1 MGDLPLAV
9 RIHQYLATLAP
20 HMRESEAATLLA
32 EAEEELD
39 RISEREF
46 VEQARAAIT
55 GGWIPVSER
64 LPEWG
69 QTVIVAYDETH
80 GDEGTVGCETHYA
93 DGVWTD
99 SDRMR
104 GGQPTH
110 WMPLPEPPCCTDG
123 ATPLGKT
130 TPD

>member
-1 MGDLPLAV
+1 M
-9 RIHQYLATLAP
+9 
-20 HMRESEAATLLA
+20 SE
-32 EAEEELD
+32 
-39 RISEREF
+39 
-46 VEQARAAIT
+46 
-55 GGWIPVSER
+55 WIPVTER

-69 QTVIVAYDETH
+69 QTVIVAYAETH
-80 GDEGTVGCETHYA
+80 GDEGMVGCETHYA

-110 WMPLPEPPCCTDG
+110 WMPLPEPPCCADG
-123 ATPLGKT
+123 ATPLGNT